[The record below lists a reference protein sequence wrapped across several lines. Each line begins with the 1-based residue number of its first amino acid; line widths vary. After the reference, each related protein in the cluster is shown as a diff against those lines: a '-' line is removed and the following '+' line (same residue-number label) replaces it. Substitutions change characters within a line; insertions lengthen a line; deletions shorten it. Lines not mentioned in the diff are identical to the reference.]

1 MQNRRSAERSQ
12 GQLEPSHE
20 SRTDGTWEVI
30 ELSKKYGTLKERI
43 AILMLA
49 EALFRA
55 NQESRSLA
63 ADDRVKRDYAVL
75 SRALLAGASGQ
86 LRNKATTAGWFKGI
100 GIKEALM
107 SQRPAAVQ
115 PEEFIVRHS
124 VGTDFALNF
133 ARTAYCAR
141 LPMSRD
147 AIGKLM
153 EAGQGFDVP
162 RFEKLN
168 DFGIWAA
175 AEPPKGFLY
184 NFPRRRGSAGGC
196 DSQGIR
202 CKMIANLRSYA
213 LTINQGDPTPMG
225 DGGRRF

>member
-1 MQNRRSAERSQ
+1 MVA
-12 GQLEPSHE
+12 
-20 SRTDGTWEVI
+20 
-30 ELSKKYGTLKERI
+30 
-43 AILMLA
+43 
-49 EALFRA
+49 
-55 NQESRSLA
+55 
-63 ADDRVKRDYAVL
+63 KRD
-75 SRALLAGASGQ
+75 ASKVAKQ
-86 LRNKATTAGWFKGI
+86 LWTFPTPKGPQGRHISGRYRYWGIWTFSPNK
-100 GIKEALM
+100 
-107 SQRPAAVQ
+107 PAAK
-115 PEEFIVRHS
+115 S
-124 VGTDFALNF
+124 LLL
-133 ARTAYCAR
+133 Y
-141 LPMSRD
+141 LSSRD

-184 NFPRRRGSAGGC
+184 NFPRRRGSAGRC